1 MNTRRNLQRL
11 VLLGLAFSL
20 AAVLFAQGPSDKK
33 LLING
38 KNTGVTVLQ
47 AEGRFYVDIETLAQL
62 TSGTVTVEPTQI
74 VLTIPRANSDA
85 SSPQTAD
92 VLSKEFVSA
101 AIVALADMREWK
113 GALRTMVTY
122 GFAVDGSWA
131 QTYREQAETSLTQAA
146 VEASTNADRSALQL
160 LSNQFDHL
168 AKWENDVFADRK
180 VLNGAETIDP
190 NALQDDP
197 ALTKISNCGRFLSNM
212 LVSRTFADNPS
223 CD

>member
-1 MNTRRNLQRL
+1 MNRRRNLQRL
-11 VLLGLAFSL
+11 VLLGLAFSFV
-20 AAVLFAQGPSDKK
+20 AVLFAQGPSGKK
-33 LLING
+33 LLVNG

-47 AEGRFYVDIETLAQL
+47 AEGRFYVDIETLARI
-62 TSGTVTVEPTQI
+62 TRGTVTVEPTQI
-74 VLTIPRANSDA
+74 VLTTPGANSDP

-101 AIVALADMREWK
+101 AIVALAEMKEWK
-113 GALRTMVTY
+113 GALRAMITY

-131 QTYREQAETSLTQAA
+131 QTYREQAETSLAQAA

-160 LSNQFDHL
+160 LSNQFAHL
-168 AKWENDVFADRK
+168 AKWERDVFADRE

-197 ALTKISNCGRFLSNM
+197 ALTKISSCGRFLNNM
-212 LVSRTFADNPS
+212 LVGRTFADNPS